1 MLAVLELNDRRKFA
15 CGNLEEAKQAWR
27 DNFSTDLRAR
37 IVVYPLAEDIDTVAE
52 RVGVRIQLGKGR
64 ATGSYLGT
72 LFQF

>member
-37 IVVYPLAEDIDTVAE
+37 IVVYPRLGEASQVLSYAYDAEKSDWVP
-52 RVGVRIQLGKGR
+52 
-64 ATGSYLGT
+64 SHS
-72 LFQF
+72 